1 MPNERLCFEAFVI
14 LGLDPRIH
22 KETDTVPVERWI
34 AGSSPAMTRK
44 IKRSSNDNKKEP
56 GDDLHGRC
64 AADCSLTAL
73 ETALL
78 WLEVEQSFCLEQRK

>member
-1 MPNERLCFEAFVI
+1 MPDEGE
-14 LGLDPRIH
+14 GLQG
-22 KETDTVPVERWI
+22 TVI
-34 AGSSPAMTRK
+34 AGSKSG
-44 IKRSSNDNKKEP
+44 NDNKKEP

-64 AADCSLTAL
+64 AADCPLTAP

>member
-1 MPNERLCFEAFVI
+1 MVLQGNVI
-14 LGLDPRIH
+14 LGRDPRIQ
-22 KETDTVPVERWI
+22 KETSTVPSVRWI
-34 AGSSPAMTRK
+34 AGSKSG
-44 IKRSSNDNKKEP
+44 NDYKKEP

-64 AADCSLTAL
+64 AADCPLTAP